1 MCRRL
6 RDRPSHFNPVANFFW
21 LGLIINDF
29 GVDAYARFVR
39 HFVAER
45 FEPVEILDGAA
56 VFAFGLGAV
65 AKHETDGVRFLRDAA
80 ETFGYAVIAVL
91 SASDFDVA
99 VADHVRVHRDEGVV
113 GAVEDV
119 IEGAGEHARIETR
132 AAKHHLLRE
141 SDSLDRDEFL
151 GVYGFI
157 AGDSVGFQFVDFA
170 EVLEAHD
177 GI

>member
-1 MCRRL
+1 M
-6 RDRPSHFNPVANFFW
+6 ANFFR
-21 LGLIINDF
+21 LSLIINDF
-29 GVDAYARFVR
+29 GIDAYARFVR

-45 FEPVEILDGAA
+45 FEAIEILDGAA
-56 VFAFGLGAV
+56 VFALGLRPV
-65 AKHETDGVRFLRDAA
+65 AEHQANRVRFLRDAA
-80 ETFGYAVIAVL
+80 EAFGYAVIAVL
-91 SASDFDVA
+91 RASDFDIA

-119 IEGAGEHARIETR
+119 IEGAGEHARVETR
-132 AAKHHLLRE
+132 TAKHHLLRE